1 VRRPEGAGSAGR
13 GERRTTAQDGTEL
26 DRLPLDLVNG
36 QARRATSLEVKTGN
50 VEGVARGDVNQLL
63 GQIEVETKRAAKAR
77 VYGCL
82 LTPATV
88 TKDDAAE
95 AARDKIALMSHEAAV
110 RLYDVLADRLRH
122 YAALC
127 GDGNA
132 EARGDARTKK
142 EALLP
147 ADGWLG
153 RLLAPTQGKVI
164 GVDDVAGL
172 FPPR

>member
-1 VRRPEGAGSAGR
+1 
-13 GERRTTAQDGTEL
+13 
-26 DRLPLDLVNG
+26 
-36 QARRATSLEVKTGN
+36 
-50 VEGVARGDVNQLL
+50 
-63 GQIEVETKRAAKAR
+63 
-77 VYGCL
+77 
-82 LTPATV
+82 
-88 TKDDAAE
+88 
-95 AARDKIALMSHEAAV
+95 MSHEAAV

-132 EARGDARTKK
+132 EARGNARTKI
-142 EALLP
+142 EAQLP
-147 ADGWLG
+147 QDGWLG